1 MLTQDGR
8 VHFLDTHAAPAA
20 ALQQSPQFANV
31 ETDTPDKNVAAVCDD
46 EIDLIAGVDV
56 HQIPNSLRNRHLSF
70 TGHGR
75 GRHSLLLSEF

>member
-20 ALQQSPQFANV
+20 ALEQPPQFPNV
-31 ETDTPDKNVAAVCDD
+31 EADTTDENIAAVCDD

-56 HQIPNSLRNRHLSF
+56 HQIPNSLRNRHLPF
-70 TGHGR
+70 TRHGR
-75 GRHSLLLSEF
+75 GRHSKSEF